1 MEKAKKHIKELQSQL
16 LELTKEVGDLV
27 NSNDI
32 SIENLKNKVFQEICV
47 IDKTIMNED
56 TIKANMTKIKNS
68 CHNALVAISGI
79 LHLTEGI
86 INKTSYPSF
95 TCGYPLDFKSGN
107 PFINSLLEDVC
118 KNHFKRIKLQ
128 VCYEDSLYRV
138 YSDFFFL
145 KESDICEKIDLKE
158 SEEIIINFIKNNL
171 LSIGFLNPDSMLNIY
186 KNEFTREQNI
196 KKAEVAQKNV
206 S

>member
-1 MEKAKKHIKELQSQL
+1 MEKAKNQIKELQQQL
-16 LELTKEVGDLV
+16 MDLTKNVGDLV
-27 NSNDI
+27 NSENI

-56 TIKANMTKIKNS
+56 TIKANMIKIKNS
-68 CHNALVAISGI
+68 CYNALVAMSGI

-86 INKTSYPSF
+86 INKTSFPSF

-107 PFINSLLEDVC
+107 NFINSLLEDVC
-118 KNHFKRIKLQ
+118 KNHFKRIGLQ

-138 YSDFFFL
+138 YSDFYFL
-145 KESDICEKIDLKE
+145 KESEICEKIDMSM

-171 LSIGFLNPDSMLNIY
+171 LSIGFLNPEKMLEIY
-186 KNEFTREQNI
+186 LNEFTKEKNI
-196 KKAEVAQKNV
+196 RKAEVVQK
-206 S
+206 